1 MIIRK
6 IGLFYYNF
14 EKGLFFLCIFVTY
27 SLLFLSMSQYNI
39 NELIQSFL
47 SKNNKTTLFKERTVV
62 EIWHQV
68 MGDFIAKQTRSVS
81 MKNGILYVSLTNASL
96 RFELMGM
103 RSALIDKLNEEVGF
117 PVVKDI
123 IVR

>member
-1 MIIRK
+1 MDYFITILRK
-6 IGLFYYNF
+6 DSFFYVFLSLILY
-14 EKGLFFLCIFVTY
+14 FFQ
-27 SLLFLSMSQYNI
+27 FLSMSQYNI

-47 SKNNKTTLFKERTVV
+47 SKNNKTTQFKERTVV
-62 EIWHQV
+62 DLWHQV
-68 MGDFIAKQTRSVS
+68 MGDFIAKHTRSVS

-103 RSALIDKLNEEVGF
+103 RSALIDKLNEEVGL

>member
-1 MIIRK
+1 
-6 IGLFYYNF
+6 
-14 EKGLFFLCIFVTY
+14 
-27 SLLFLSMSQYNI
+27 MSQYNI

-62 EIWHQV
+62 EIWHHV

-103 RSALIDKLNEEVGF
+103 RSALIDKLNEEVGL